1 MQCIFSVVF
10 PNKNQEKALRG
21 PLLCKKEEL
30 CVLCTI
36 VLFKAKK
43 EAYDVVEGQQICL
56 LLHMDS

>member
-43 EAYDVVEGQQICL
+43 EAYDVV
-56 LLHMDS
+56 